1 MTTIMTIIVTM
12 TTIMTT
18 IVIMTNMASGSIA
31 IAINTDVCISDRVD
45 IFCTLRKM
53 MRWGLSWPCIISHHF
68 YPSHFAVLL
77 LINIT
82 SGWDVRNISKGRH
95 LQYV

>member
-31 IAINTDVCISDRVD
+31 IAINTDVCISDHVD

-53 MRWGLSWPCIISHHF
+53 ISTLRISQCYYLSTSHPDGMLGIFPKEGTCSMFKSSSWLPGLS
-68 YPSHFAVLL
+68 V
-77 LINIT
+77 
-82 SGWDVRNISKGRH
+82 
-95 LQYV
+95 